1 VIAVAIGCRLLGG
14 SVPDNQDEPN
24 ARREREASPQRGG
37 AALVAVFIA
46 FVPLAFSE
54 DVLWAA
60 FEPTGKERPWW
71 ALLVAD
77 TLLLTLIGYLAWWI
91 QQNYPVRADHRTLPI
106 WIWWTVGGGLTLA
119 LDAVVTWGWVFRDR
133 ILDHLGTSLLYAI
146 FLAILVAATVGVNP
160 WKLLTPNGRATNHE
174 AWKRF
179 RPALPLLIGT
189 FAAYVGSV
197 VYWHELDPGSIRT
210 LADARAAAGSQDLAG
225 AVINNL
231 CVGAVH
237 QEYFAQ
243 LSQVIPLL
251 LVALGVE
258 AGFFKP
264 LLEDPVSR
272 AMTIFTVVMLC
283 VGEALAIS
291 ALPEPNEGCEDLLYL
306 LHEYAAFIL
315 TLEACFVALAALVW
329 ALVVSTKDKD
339 KSTMAGR

>member
-1 VIAVAIGCRLLGG
+1 MKLVRYNENAKQRTRSSKAVKVVAITGAVIAVAIGRRLLGG
-14 SVPDNQDEPN
+14 STPGNQDEPN
-24 ARREREASPQRGG
+24 AKREGEASPQRGG

-71 ALLVAD
+71 MLLAAD
-77 TLLLTLIGYLAWWI
+77 TLLLALIGYLAWWI
-91 QQNYPVRADHRTLPI
+91 RRNYPVPARYRTLPI
-106 WIWWTVGGGLTLA
+106 WIWWAVGAGLTIA

-146 FLAILVAATVGVNP
+146 FLAILIAATVGVNP
-160 WKLLTPNGRATNHE
+160 WKLLTPNGRSKHQE
-174 AWKRF
+174 AWERF

-197 VYWHELDPGSIRT
+197 VYWHELDPGAIRT
-210 LADARAAAGSQDLAG
+210 LADARDAAGSQDLAS
-225 AVINNL
+225 AVVNNL

-251 LVALGVE
+251 LVALGIE
-258 AGFFKP
+258 
-264 LLEDPVSR
+264 
-272 AMTIFTVVMLC
+272 
-283 VGEALAIS
+283 
-291 ALPEPNEGCEDLLYL
+291 
-306 LHEYAAFIL
+306 
-315 TLEACFVALAALVW
+315 
-329 ALVVSTKDKD
+329 
-339 KSTMAGR
+339 